1 MILNAVAITHFNS
14 CVPIGI
20 NRRGRYVGCASIEG
34 FTIIGLE
41 TADSRLRFEGGEQ
54 SMADDSNKPRIGEE
68 IRKME
73 AEPLLPVEKKLI
85 AWSLILGVVLLA
97 VLIWTG
103 NSSLPI
109 GR

>member
-1 MILNAVAITHFNS
+1 M
-14 CVPIGI
+14 
-20 NRRGRYVGCASIEG
+20 AS
-34 FTIIGLE
+34 
-41 TADSRLRFEGGEQ
+41 DN
-54 SMADDSNKPRIGEE
+54 DKPRIGEE

-73 AEPLLPVEKKLI
+73 AEPLLRIEKKLI

-97 VLIWTG
+97 VLVWTG